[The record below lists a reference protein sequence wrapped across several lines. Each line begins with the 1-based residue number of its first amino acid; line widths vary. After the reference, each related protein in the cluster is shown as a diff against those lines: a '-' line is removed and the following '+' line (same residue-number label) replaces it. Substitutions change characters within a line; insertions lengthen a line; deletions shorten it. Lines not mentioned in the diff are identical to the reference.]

1 MSAPEARL
9 FRSEVLRARTER
21 LHGTIN
27 IATPVAWQLI
37 GGLLFGGLVILAAF
51 LAFASYAH
59 TETVAGI
66 ITLDKG
72 TPAIV
77 ASRSGTLTDVRV
89 KEGQSVRAGEQ
100 LATIKAADA
109 LSSDSTA
116 PDRIRRSI
124 GEQSRHLDEQQL
136 LLLQASAADRAR
148 LEAQLKGIQMEIP
161 AIEAQLA
168 DQQDLL
174 GTAETDYKDA
184 VVVAKRGFISKRD
197 VESRQAT
204 YLSRRQQLAQLQQS
218 LASKRAEAAQIL
230 RSIAQSAA
238 AAKAQ
243 AAAAQSDKAG
253 LSQQEAQA
261 DLAQG
266 YVLTAPFD
274 GVVTAIT
281 VRAGQ
286 AVTAEQQLMLVLP
299 KDAQTR
305 VELYV
310 PTTSAG
316 FLEKGQEV
324 RISVDAFPY
333 QTFGTLPTQV
343 DTISGAAIMRPSA
356 GGSTPVY
363 LATATLDRPWIT
375 AFGKRQPLLPGM
387 TLTARIVTQRRTLL
401 EQLFAPVFAV
411 RGR

>member
-1 MSAPEARL
+1 MNSPDGKL
-9 FRSEVLRARTER
+9 FRSEVLRARTDR
-21 LHGTIN
+21 LHGNIN

-37 GGLLFGGLVILAAF
+37 SGILFAGVVVLVGF
-51 LAFASYAH
+51 LAFASYAR

-77 ASRSGTLTDVRV
+77 ASRSGIVTNIRV
-89 KEGQSVRAGEQ
+89 KEGQHVRVGQQ
-100 LATIKAADA
+100 LATIQAADA

-116 PDRIRRSI
+116 PDRIRKSLN
-124 GEQSRHLDEQQL
+124 EQSLRLNEQQQ

-148 LEAQLKGIQMEIP
+148 LEAQLKGIQMELP
-161 AIEAQLA
+161 SIEAQIA

-174 GTAETDYKDA
+174 GTAERDYRDA

-197 VESRQAT
+197 VDSRQAT
-204 YLSRRQQLAQLQQS
+204 YLSRRQQLAQLQQGLS
-218 LASKRAEAAQIL
+218 SKRAEATQIE
-230 RSIAQSAA
+230 RSIAQSSASA
-238 AAKAQ
+238 RAQ
-243 AAAAQSDKAG
+243 AAAAQSEEAG

-266 YVLTAPFD
+266 YVLKAPFD
-274 GVVTAIT
+274 GIVTAIT
-281 VRAGQ
+281 ARAGQ

-316 FLEKGQEV
+316 FLATGQEV

-333 QTFGTLPTQV
+333 QTFGTLPSRV
-343 DTISGAAIMRPSA
+343 DTISGAAIMRQ
-356 GGSTPVY
+356 GTNGTTPVY
-363 LATATLDRPWIT
+363 LATATLDRPWVA
-375 AFGKRQPLLPGM
+375 AFGKQQPLLPGM
-387 TLTARIVTQRRTLL
+387 TLTARIVTQKRTLL

-411 RGR
+411 RDR